1 MQAYNLKYKIMETAT
16 VFNPTQIYLLK
27 LFSFSTTEES
37 KRELQNVLMT
47 YYRKKVSQRADELWN
62 QLGLTQEKL
71 DSMCSIYERLPYQ

>member
-1 MQAYNLKYKIMETAT
+1 METPT
-16 VFNPTQIYLLK
+16 IFNPTQIYLLK

-47 YYRKKVSQRADELWN
+47 YYRNKVGKRANELWN

-71 DSMCSIYERLPYQ
+71 DSMCSIHERLPYQ